1 MTYRTSVLVSTDS
14 VGVFGWKTLRATVFG
29 DEGLSENIGGISSR
43 RSLCMM
49 LIFSEQWTFTSADPL
64 NSSTY
69 MLILLKN
76 IAVRTVMA
84 RAAIPLLGRKRLVR
98 CPSFL
103 KSFLL
108 PHQDDHQER
117 LPTRK

>member
-43 RSLCMM
+43 RHSLCMRCF
-49 LIFSEQWTFTSADPL
+49 FSEQWTFTSADPL
-64 NSSTY
+64 NSTY